1 MPPSAE
7 VVRVSV
13 PTPDGCRIVLTTQP
27 SGEPI
32 DDVRRRLRKI
42 LDEEVLLDVQV
53 ECEHGSEI
61 GKVVTGETGS
71 TEWQLDRG
79 DGSCGVDTAVAAVV
93 VSW

>member
-1 MPPSAE
+1 MGNFLPFADEAFPPPLYL
-7 VVRVSV
+7 V
-13 PTPDGCRIVLTTQP
+13 
-27 SGEPI
+27 
-32 DDVRRRLRKI
+32 LRKI
-42 LDEEVLLDVQV
+42 IDEEVLLDVQV

-61 GKVVTGETGS
+61 GEVVTGETGS